1 MKFPKRAKQHISES
15 SSFSL
20 FNLVIPDNWILR
32 ELTEKDYG
40 IDCYLE
46 IVNDSNDITGEFTLV
61 QLKSKLNGI
70 PWTLNDYFT
79 LTGVKISSTN
89 YWKHIDVP
97 VFIFVTD
104 IKNKKVYFKSVD
116 KEIRTNYQNY
126 LAQGTFNYIVNK
138 SDEFEPKKFKYKYY
152 IERYRKQFENELV
165 FFLSNLENNR
175 DFQLD
180 HNGRDQHL
188 GIKDEVLIYFE
199 AMHRNYSF
207 LCMYVNILNEVP
219 SLSKIKKRSERTF
232 PNNHYDLYEHDLIP
246 LMDIFE
252 KQTEKIIKKLK
263 KIIEKEN
270 QFWISTNLTLMNYI
284 ENLRTPYK

>member
-70 PWTLNDYFT
+70 TWTLNDYYT

-89 YWKHIDVP
+89 YWKQIDVP
-97 VFIFVTD
+97 VFIFVID

-152 IERYRKQFENELV
+152 IERNRKQFENELV

-175 DFQLD
+175 DFQLE
-180 HNGRDQHL
+180 HKGRDRHL
-188 GIKDEVLIYFE
+188 GIEEEVLIYFE
-199 AMHRNYSF
+199 SMHRNYSF
-207 LCMYVNILNEVP
+207 LCMYMNIINEVP
-219 SLSKIKKRSERTF
+219 PLSEIKKRSEEEFT
-232 PNNHYDLYEHDLIP
+232 NNHYDLYEHDLIP

-252 KQTEKIIKKLK
+252 KQTEKIIKELK
-263 KIIEKEN
+263 KTIHEES

-284 ENLRTPYK
+284 ENL